1 MATVT
6 TADQAS
12 PIGSKLY
19 TVTETSTKLTTAST
33 LDTTAGTVGIIQVEI
48 DNTANTVASYL
59 NLYDV
64 GGGVTVTPG
73 TTDETFVFMAP
84 AGGKITYSCPGGSP
98 YASGLKAALVS
109 APGGPTGPSS
119 TVVAYVL
126 VNTL

>member
-19 TVTETSTKLTTAST
+19 TITETSSKLTTAST
-33 LDTTAGTVGIIQVEI
+33 MDTTSGSIIQVEI
-48 DNTANTVASYL
+48 DNTSSTVASYL

-64 GGGVTVTPG
+64 AGGVTVTPG

-84 AGGKITYSCPGGSP
+84 AGGKITYSCPDGSA
-98 YASGLKAALVS
+98 YANGLKASIVS
-109 APGGPTGPSS
+109 FPGGPSGPNS
-119 TVVAYVL
+119 TVAAYVL
-126 VNTL
+126 VNT